1 MGLRLTA
8 PRSRVTRSD
17 RASRAPQVSLF
28 FSPTVYKQSFT
39 SSRFSNLL
47 PQSCTALL
55 SNNFYPPV
63 FALMFFSSLLILSTF
78 VLMNFSLLI
87 ASDHSGLVLV
97 SDHKDLFCGLSRHR
111 DSVGPAFS
119 VSPRSCCGRMA
130 LSLLLRQFVISLVI
144 SFLIHRYKGVFSYEG
159 MFILIISNDQILL
172 PLTSL
177 LIGFVSFVVTDT
189 LGWTCEKTVLL
200 MQGLY

>member
-1 MGLRLTA
+1 
-8 PRSRVTRSD
+8 
-17 RASRAPQVSLF
+17 
-28 FSPTVYKQSFT
+28 
-39 SSRFSNLL
+39 
-47 PQSCTALL
+47 
-55 SNNFYPPV
+55 
-63 FALMFFSSLLILSTF
+63 MFFSSLLILSTF
-78 VLMNFSLLI
+78 VSMNFSLLI

-119 VSPRSCCGRMA
+119 VSSRSCCGRTA

-144 SFLIHRYKGVFSYEG
+144 SFLIHRYKGVFAYEG

-189 LGWTCEKTVLL
+189 LGWIWTCEKTVLL

>member
-1 MGLRLTA
+1 M
-8 PRSRVTRSD
+8 
-17 RASRAPQVSLF
+17 
-28 FSPTVYKQSFT
+28 
-39 SSRFSNLL
+39 L

-78 VLMNFSLLI
+78 VSMNFSLLI
-87 ASDHSGLVLV
+87 A

-144 SFLIHRYKGVFSYEG
+144 SFLIHRYKGVFAYEG

-189 LGWTCEKTVLL
+189 LGWIWTCEKTVLL